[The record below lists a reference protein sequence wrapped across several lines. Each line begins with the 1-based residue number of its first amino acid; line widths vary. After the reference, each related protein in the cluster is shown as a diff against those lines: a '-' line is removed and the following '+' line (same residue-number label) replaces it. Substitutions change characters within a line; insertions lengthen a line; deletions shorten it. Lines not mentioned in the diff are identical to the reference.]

1 MKNKIVLTI
10 TIILIIAILGIGI
23 FWLYYVHEGDKQERE
38 IGTENEEKL
47 YQKVEEYLI
56 ALEKPQ
62 YKLETKESK
71 PNTDIKDFKVFTN
84 IAKLGIEK
92 KQDEIN
98 VYVWALVESYYVQNG
113 NLVTNT
119 GSSSPYKF
127 RIKNNEVIDYE
138 TPKDGEE
145 FEQSCKKIFPKDIR
159 KKLGE
164 SLVNSDELKK
174 EVRNYYS
181 YLKE

>member
-1 MKNKIVLTI
+1 M
-10 TIILIIAILGIGI
+10 
-23 FWLYYVHEGDKQERE
+23 
-38 IGTENEEKL
+38 
-47 YQKVEEYLI
+47 
-56 ALEKPQ
+56 
-62 YKLETKESK
+62 
-71 PNTDIKDFKVFTN
+71 
-84 IAKLGIEK
+84 
-92 KQDEIN
+92 
-98 VYVWALVESYYVQNG
+98 
-113 NLVTNT
+113 
-119 GSSSPYKF
+119 
-127 RIKNNEVIDYE
+127 IDYE